1 MFKIIKLKTTATIY
15 IYFPF
20 RPKYFNLNISKLSLY
35 FDKTFHIHNCQRR
48 KYAIFLKHS
57 YIINHKSYLSNKN
70 VHINVQKMAKLTD
83 NYKRKLN

>member
-1 MFKIIKLKTTATIY
+1 MLKTTATIY
-15 IYFPF
+15 IIFLSD
-20 RPKYFNLNISKLSLY
+20 FNLNISKLSLY

-70 VHINVQKMAKLTD
+70 VHINVQK
-83 NYKRKLN
+83 NG